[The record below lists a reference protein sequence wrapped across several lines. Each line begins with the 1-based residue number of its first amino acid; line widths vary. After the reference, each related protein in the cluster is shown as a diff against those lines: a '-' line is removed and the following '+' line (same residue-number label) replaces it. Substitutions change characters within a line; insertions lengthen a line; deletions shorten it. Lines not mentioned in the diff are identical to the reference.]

1 MKLAVDFFER
11 EVNKVQQRFNKTFGV
26 LDVCDIRTR
35 QKAILSII
43 KLMRLKDRIMN
54 NNSNN
59 IKEDRSKFVK
69 TRDWLNQAFNKIEQ
83 HLSERRKYANGNI
96 IAGNNHNGA
105 SLRQR
110 GC

>member
-1 MKLAVDFFER
+1 LAVNFFDE

-35 QKAILSII
+35 QRAILSII
-43 KLMRLKDRIMN
+43 NMMRLKDKIISTQDKR
-54 NNSNN
+54 N
-59 IKEDRSKFVK
+59 IKKDRSKFVK
-69 TRDWLNQAFNKIEQ
+69 TRDWLNQVFNQIEQ
-83 HLSERRKYANGNI
+83 HLSERRKYAKGNI

-105 SLRQR
+105 SLMQR